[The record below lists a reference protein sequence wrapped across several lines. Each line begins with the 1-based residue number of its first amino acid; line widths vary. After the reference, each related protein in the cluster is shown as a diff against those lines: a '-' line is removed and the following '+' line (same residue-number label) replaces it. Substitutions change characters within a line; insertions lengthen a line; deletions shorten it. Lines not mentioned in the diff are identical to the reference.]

1 MASVILLLFA
11 FAGASFVIGNE
22 VKNGTFDI
30 HNMSKVYWFSII
42 GYSMLII
49 LVFLN
54 GGYIAIAI
62 YTAVSVAGFFLGRK
76 LGRVPSQNE
85 DRNAYHDVD
94 GKPDNEPL
102 RIPVSVE
109 VNAFERHEDE
119 ENDNEG

>member
-11 FAGASFVIGNE
+11 FAGASFVIGNG

-62 YTAVSVAGFFLGRK
+62 YTAVAVAGFFLGRK
-76 LGRVPSQNE
+76 LGRVPQQDE
-85 DRNAYHDVD
+85 DQNAYHDVD
-94 GKPDNEPL
+94 EKPDNEPL

-109 VNAFERHEDE
+109 INASERHEDK

>member
-30 HNMSKVYWFSII
+30 HNMSKVYRFSII

-62 YTAVSVAGFFLGRK
+62 YTAVAVAGFFLGRK
-76 LGRVPSQNE
+76 LGRVPQHDE
-85 DRNAYHDVD
+85 DWNAYHDVD

-109 VNAFERHEDE
+109 INAFERHEDR

>member
-11 FAGASFVIGNE
+11 FAGASFVMGNE

-54 GGYIAIAI
+54 GGYIAIAL
-62 YTAVSVAGFFLGRK
+62 YAAVAVAGFFLGRK
-76 LGRVPSQNE
+76 LGRVPQQDE
-85 DRNAYHDVD
+85 DRNAYYDVD

-109 VNAFERHEDE
+109 VNASERHEDR

>member
-11 FAGASFVIGNE
+11 FAGASFVIGNG

-42 GYSMLII
+42 GYSMVII

-54 GGYIAIAI
+54 RGYIAIAI
-62 YTAVSVAGFFLGRK
+62 YAAVAVAGFFLGRK
-76 LGRVPSQNE
+76 LGKVPQQGEEQNT
-85 DRNAYHDVD
+85 YHDVD
-94 GKPDNEPL
+94 ENPNNEPL

-109 VNAFERHEDE
+109 INASERHEDR

>member
-76 LGRVPSQNE
+76 LGRVPQQDE

-109 VNAFERHEDE
+109 INAFERHEDK